1 MANVQKQL
9 KEKICPV
16 CGRNYIFH
24 DYWAY
29 KIIIR
34 TKWGT
39 RSESY
44 CSWTCMR
51 KAEEEKEQQKK
62 REKAV

>member
-9 KEKICPV
+9 KEKTCPV
-16 CGRNYIFH
+16 CGKNFIFH

-29 KIIIR
+29 KI
-34 TKWGT
+34 TYGT
-39 RSESY
+39 RVESF

-51 KAEEEKEQQKK
+51 KVEKEREQQKK
-62 REKAV
+62 RKKAV

>member
-16 CGRNYIFH
+16 CGKNYIFR
-24 DYWAY
+24 DNWAY
-29 KIIIR
+29 KIMYR
-34 TKWGT
+34 EKWGF

-44 CSWTCMR
+44 CSWSCMR
-51 KAEEEKEQQKK
+51 KAEKAKEK
-62 REKAV
+62 KAVGMG